1 MSPSSVPV
9 SPASLERA
17 AHRIRRRRILFG
29 AMVAASWIALVT
41 LMVLTLRPG
50 GLGPVD
56 ALLIVMFGLWLPWPL
71 MGFWNGVIGFM
82 LMRFARDPVGLV
94 CPPAREIGGDEAI
107 RVRTAVL
114 VCIRNEAPERVFANA
129 RALLSALARTPW
141 GRHFR
146 LHILSDTDQPNLA
159 AAEAAAMS
167 DLHIEGTQA
176 PVYRRRTRNEG
187 FKAGSIRQFVEHEA
201 DGADFMLVLDADS
214 RMSAARILRMVR
226 IMQADPRLGILQS
239 LAVGLPS
246 LSPLARL
253 FQFGMRLG
261 MRSYTFGSAWWHGD
275 CGPYWGHNALL
286 RIEPFRRHC
295 ELPALPGRPPLGGTI
310 LSHDQVEAVLMR
322 RAGFDV
328 RVLPEEGGS
337 YEENPPTLIEHMRR
351 DMRWC
356 VGNMQYLRL
365 LDLPGLL
372 PMSRV
377 QLGLAILMF
386 LASPIF
392 LAMWAVLLVLALIH
406 RAGAEPWL
414 SSDGAAWLLAAVAV
428 IIFMP
433 KLASAAD
440 VLSRRTAS
448 QGFGGPGGFV
458 AGCCA
463 ETVFA
468 LLVTPIAAM
477 SHTLTIAGLLLR
489 RGTGWSAQARD
500 THRVGWSEAARRF
513 WPHTLAGA
521 LAVAGLALLAPVAPV
536 YAAPIY
542 LGLLL
547 AVPFAVVT
555 SSPALGRWMA
565 AIGLCAI
572 PEEITPPPAEGVDNS
587 STGVC
592 SADASAAATVG

>member
-1 MSPSSVPV
+1 MSPNP
-9 SPASLERA
+9 SPASSASLDRVA
-17 AHRIRRRRILFG
+17 RQVRRRRIVFG
-29 AMVAASWIALVT
+29 AVVTASWIVLVAV
-41 LMVLTLRPG
+41 MVHTLRPG
-50 GLGPVD
+50 GLGLLD
-56 ALLIVMFGLWLPWPL
+56 ALLIVLFGLWLPWPL
-71 MGFWNGVIGFM
+71 MGFWNGLIGFV

-94 CPPAREIGGDEAI
+94 CPSARQIAGDEAI
-107 RVRTAVL
+107 RARTAVL
-114 VCIRNEAPERVFANA
+114 VCVRNEAPERVFDNA
-129 RALLSALARTPW
+129 RALLSALAATPW
-141 GRHFR
+141 GDRFR
-146 LHILSDTDQPNLA
+146 LHVLSDTDQPDIA
-159 AAEAAAMS
+159 AAEAAAVR
-167 DLHIEGTQA
+167 DLHIEGTEA

-201 DGADFMLVLDADS
+201 GDADFMLVLDADS

-295 ELPALPGRPPLGGTI
+295 ELPALPGRPPLGGAI

-365 LDLPGLL
+365 LNLPGLL
-372 PMSRV
+372 PTSRV

-386 LASPIF
+386 LASPVF
-392 LAMWAVLLVLALIH
+392 LAIWALLLVQALIH

-414 SSDGAAWLLAAVAV
+414 SPDAAAWLLAVVAA

-440 VLSRRTAS
+440 VLSRRAAS
-448 QGFGGPGGFV
+448 RGFGGAGRFV
-458 AGCCA
+458 AGFCA

-489 RGTGWSAQARD
+489 RGVGWGAQARD
-500 THRVGWSEAARRF
+500 THRVGWGEAARRF
-513 WPHTLAGA
+513 WPHTLAGGIA
-521 LAVAGLALLAPVAPV
+521 ASGLAGLSPLAPL

-547 AVPFAVVT
+547 AVPLAVVT
-555 SSPALGRWMA
+555 ASPALGRWMA
-565 AIGLCAI
+565 AMGLCAI
-572 PEEITPPPAEGVDNS
+572 PEEVTPPPTEGVGDS
-587 STGVC
+587 SAPICG
-592 SADASAAATVG
+592 ADPAPAATGG